1 MSSNASKRPQA
12 AEKISS
18 MKSGSGY
25 FKNSLIDTLL
35 FLEEI
40 QIKDDQEKTRFF
52 TGLPEKLDEIP
63 PEICKNKILP
73 ELIRAFDYASAGSLI
88 LAPVLKIGKHLSSDE
103 YQTRIVP
110 SVVKL
115 FRWTSFFPFLYI
127 LK

>member
-1 MSSNASKRPQA
+1 MSSNASKRPGT

-88 LAPVLKIGKHLSSDE
+88 LAPVLKIGKHLSGDE

-115 FRWTSFFPFLYI
+115 FR
-127 LK
+127 